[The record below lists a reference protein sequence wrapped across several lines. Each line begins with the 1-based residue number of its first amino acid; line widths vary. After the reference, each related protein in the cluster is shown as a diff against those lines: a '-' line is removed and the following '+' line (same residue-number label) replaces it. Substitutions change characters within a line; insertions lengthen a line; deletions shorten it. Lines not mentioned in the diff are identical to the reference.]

1 MLPHCLAPVFTCL
14 ASLGHGCVCL
24 RSKKTIVGT
33 GEVCGI
39 YSQQIETMTPPHA
52 TGCACFFFSPVAG
65 KRTNRVFSR
74 SSLLGRLT
82 HQVSHLHG
90 EGEGLVKSHV
100 WPSPKSNSRNILYV
114 CTYSLFFSLQLAHTS
129 EGTAGRTPRAGSSL
143 TQASWPW
150 QSTPT
155 APLQRK
161 ASLPTSPSS
170 KELFQRVSWHTLQN
184 PPRKKHLKS
193 DRWGCQGGWITGR
206 QRTLVHKWDDWGRNV
221 NLFSER
227 KL

>member
-1 MLPHCLAPVFTCL
+1 MLPYCLAPVFTCL
-14 ASLGHGCVCL
+14 ASLVHGCVCL

-33 GEVCGI
+33 GGLWYLQPANRDHEPPPRTPQVALAFFSSPCGRQTNKQSLFSLFFI
-39 YSQQIETMTPPHA
+39 GSIDTPGFTPP
-52 TGCACFFFSPVAG
+52 
-65 KRTNRVFSR
+65 RW
-74 SSLLGRLT
+74 
-82 HQVSHLHG
+82 
-90 EGEGLVKSHV
+90 GLVKSHV

-170 KELFQRVSWHTLQN
+170 KELFQRVSWHTLQKN
-184 PPRKKHLKS
+184 PQKKRLKS

-206 QRTLVHKWDDWGRNV
+206 QRTLVHKSCKFV
-221 NLFSER
+221 
-227 KL
+227 

>member
-1 MLPHCLAPVFTCL
+1 
-14 ASLGHGCVCL
+14 
-24 RSKKTIVGT
+24 
-33 GEVCGI
+33 
-39 YSQQIETMTPPHA
+39 MTPPPRTPQVA
-52 TGCACFFFSPVAG
+52 LAFFFAPVAG
-65 KRTNRVFSR
+65 KRTVFSR

-90 EGEGLVKSHV
+90 GGEGLVKSYV
-100 WPSPKSNSRNILYV
+100 WPSLTRG
-114 CTYSLFFSLQLAHTS
+114 TYYIFALIPSFSLS
-129 EGTAGRTPRAGSSL
+129 
-143 TQASWPW
+143 SWPTCRKVLRAEHPG
-150 QSTPT
+150 QDHLLHRHPG
-155 APLQRK
+155 PDNQHRQRHCK
-161 ASLPTSPSS
+161 GRLLCQLHRHRKNCSRGWAGIHS
-170 KELFQRVSWHTLQN
+170 KT